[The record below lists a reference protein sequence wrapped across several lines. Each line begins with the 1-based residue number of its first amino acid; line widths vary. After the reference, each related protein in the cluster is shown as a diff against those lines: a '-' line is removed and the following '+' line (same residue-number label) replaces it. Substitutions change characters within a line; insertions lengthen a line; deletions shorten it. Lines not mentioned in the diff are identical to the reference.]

1 MDDRRQFDFDVN
13 LFKGSL
19 GVQKVEVLPP
29 LRVVPHVWE
38 TAEDHEQVVV
48 HYEGAVVVPLLTQ
61 VRQLSPLKFEVVLG
75 HDPPTPRLVAL
86 GGYAELDSLIH
97 HGMRAAS

>member
-1 MDDRRQFDFDVN
+1 M
-13 LFKGSL
+13 
-19 GVQKVEVLPP
+19 VE
-29 LRVVPHVWE
+29 
-38 TAEDHEQVVV
+38 T
-48 HYEGAVVVPLLTQ
+48 LLTQ